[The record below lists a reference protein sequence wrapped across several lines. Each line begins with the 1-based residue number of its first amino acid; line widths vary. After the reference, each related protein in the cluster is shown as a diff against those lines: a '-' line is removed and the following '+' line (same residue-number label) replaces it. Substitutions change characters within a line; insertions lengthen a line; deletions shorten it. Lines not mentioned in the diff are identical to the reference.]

1 MIVMIWNWKT
11 DLELIGVKM
20 TNRDFYTERR
30 INSLRGWIK
39 RHKFIIKSLK
49 EDNRRLQ
56 EKLEGRTDNE
66 KDRSLENN
74 QRQNI

>member
-1 MIVMIWNWKT
+1 
-11 DLELIGVKM
+11 M

-39 RHKFIIKSLK
+39 RYKFIIKSLK

-66 KDRSLENN
+66 QD
-74 QRQNI
+74 